1 MKKKKVLNIVKFSVN
16 DVVGSTTTKRSQAA
30 VFYDDGS
37 VEMLPMEDAVELC
50 KRENIKMKQTTP
62 EKLEANFQKYRGVTT
77 PKKKKKE
84 QENTSQEETT
94 LIKKIKNK
102 LKTIKNFILKP
113 FMFIYEKT
121 IVRACEYATLHIL
134 QRKKLKA
141 SQENKENAESS
152 TKKNL
157 FQRSKKKKSENKTKK
172 NFFQKLKKEKNETEN
187 KNKFFSKRT
196 KSKNKTA
203 KNKTRKRKRIF
214 TKVKAAIFAAV
225 LMVAGAFGISSYQ
238 KKELS
243 LNPQSKVESEADILN
258 DLSKADIINLI
269 KEYKLS
275 ADQVSQ
281 LIRDGKIT
289 NDDFKHL
296 SVEQLLNI
304 TSSNIQQQEMEKIS
318 NFLNGYNITFA
329 KNCLDKEAGE
339 IRTVLTYTEA
349 NALNSAYNNYS
360 KEDIQAIFNGSEA
373 IDFTKAYKEGYLQL
387 LGAFVLATDNN
398 PVQLDKLIND
408 ENGKTFVK
416 DYETTFYECKNLT
429 GEDQVKAVTELYKR
443 VVNDFA
449 ITSTNQGTIESYK
462 LAVAPIVVAATSLFD
477 DLEIDQTLVDQVTTY
492 FNEVGLYSKATENF
506 NMANALNG
514 TEDSE
519 NPTYEQYKD
528 AEINSLEDE
537 SAYYKSDKNRDLSQL
552 DKFKSLVNWQFNL
565 DANGDLI
572 IGNTLGESIVLQPEE
587 AQEKKEDEPVLTE
600 ATIVEPVEEP
610 AVVRE
615 STQSYTTATASYT
628 TLSNND
634 YSYDNADNL
643 ESSPIPETPT
653 ATYNNTSDEVA
664 NTEGVEVTYNP
675 EEELDNFQVGETNGQ
690 TFFEY
695 DEPSEEV
702 ENTDSNESQ
711 ATGNTDTTED
721 TVSEETNTE
730 NNSNSDNTIE
740 EEYSITQMPDSN
752 RIIIEYEET
761 VEETPV
767 EEVQTEQELTNEQKA
782 EAIVNDMAENPENYA
797 EEAEEVFV
805 YTK

>member
-16 DVVGSTTTKRSQAA
+16 DVVGSTTTKRTQAA
-30 VFYDDGS
+30 VFYDDGR

-121 IVRACEYATLHIL
+121 IVKACEYATLHIL

-141 SQENKENAESS
+141 LQKNKENAESN
-152 TKKNL
+152 TKKKL
-157 FQRSKKKKSENKTKK
+157 FQKSKKKKSENVNNNK
-172 NFFQKLKKEKNETEN
+172 NKN

-196 KSKNKTA
+196 KSKNKKA
-203 KNKTRKRKRIF
+203 KNKTRKRKRFF
-214 TKVKAAIFAAV
+214 TRVKAAIFAAV
-225 LMVAGAFGISSYQ
+225 LMVAGAFGISSCQ

-349 NALNSAYNNYS
+349 NALNLAYNNYS

-492 FNEVGLYSKATENF
+492 FNEVGLYSKTTENF

-537 SAYYKSDKNRDLSQL
+537 SAYYKSDKNCDLSQL

-565 DANGDLI
+565 DANGNLI

-587 AQEKKEDEPVLTE
+587 AQEKEEDEPVLTE

-664 NTEGVEVTYNP
+664 NTEGVEVAYNP

-797 EEAEEVFV
+797 EETEEVFV

>member
-16 DVVGSTTTKRSQAA
+16 DVVGSTTTKRTQAA

-203 KNKTRKRKRIF
+203 KNKTRKRIF

-477 DLEIDQTLVDQVTTY
+477 DLGIDQTLVDQVTTY

-600 ATIVEPVEEP
+600 ATIVEPVKEP

>member
-16 DVVGSTTTKRSQAA
+16 DVVGSTTTKRTQAA

>member
-16 DVVGSTTTKRSQAA
+16 DVVGSTTTKRTQAA

-84 QENTSQEETT
+84 QKNTSQEETT
-94 LIKKIKNK
+94 LFKKIKNK
-102 LKTIKNFILKP
+102 LKTLKNFILKP

-121 IVRACEYATLHIL
+121 IVKACEYATLHIL

-387 LGAFVLATDNN
+387 LGAFILATDNN

-587 AQEKKEDEPVLTE
+587 AQEKEEDEPVLTE

-610 AVVRE
+610 TVVRE

-664 NTEGVEVTYNP
+664 NTEGVEVAYNP

-782 EAIVNDMAENPENYA
+782 EAIINDMAENPENYA

>member
-16 DVVGSTTTKRSQAA
+16 DVVGSTTTKRTQAA

-84 QENTSQEETT
+84 QKNTSQEETT
-94 LIKKIKNK
+94 LFKKIKNK

-121 IVRACEYATLHIL
+121 IVKACEYATLHIL

-141 SQENKENAESS
+141 LQKNNENAESN
-152 TKKNL
+152 TKKKL
-157 FQRSKKKKSENKTKK
+157 FQKSKKKKSENKTKK

-349 NALNSAYNNYS
+349 NALNLAYNNYS

-387 LGAFVLATDNN
+387 LGAFILATDNN

-477 DLEIDQTLVDQVTTY
+477 DLGIDQTLVDQVTTY

-565 DANGDLI
+565 DANGDLT

-587 AQEKKEDEPVLTE
+587 AQEKEEDEPVLTE

-664 NTEGVEVTYNP
+664 NTEGVEVAYNP

-767 EEVQTEQELTNEQKA
+767 EEVQAEQELTNEQKA
-782 EAIVNDMAENPENYA
+782 EAIINDMAENPENYA

>member
-16 DVVGSTTTKRSQAA
+16 DVVGSTTTKRTQAA

-94 LIKKIKNK
+94 LFKKIKNK

-121 IVRACEYATLHIL
+121 IVKACEYATLHIL

-187 KNKFFSKRT
+187 KNKFFNKRT

-349 NALNSAYNNYS
+349 NALNLAYNNYS
-360 KEDIQAIFNGSEA
+360 KADIQAIFNGSEA

-387 LGAFVLATDNN
+387 LGAFILATDNN

-429 GEDQVKAVTELYKR
+429 GEDQVKTVTELYKR

-711 ATGNTDTTED
+711 ATGNTDTLED

>member
-16 DVVGSTTTKRSQAA
+16 DVVGSTTTKRTQAA

-121 IVRACEYATLHIL
+121 IVKACEYATLHIL

-141 SQENKENAESS
+141 LQKNNENTESN
-152 TKKNL
+152 TKKKL
-157 FQRSKKKKSENKTKK
+157 FQKSRKKKSENKTKK

-225 LMVAGAFGISSYQ
+225 LMVAGAFGIGSYQ

-349 NALNSAYNNYS
+349 NALNLAYNNYS

-477 DLEIDQTLVDQVTTY
+477 DLGIDQTLVDQVTTY

>member
-16 DVVGSTTTKRSQAA
+16 DVVGSTTTKRTQAA

-477 DLEIDQTLVDQVTTY
+477 DLGIDQTLVDQVTTY

>member
-16 DVVGSTTTKRSQAA
+16 DVVGSTTTKRTQAA

-102 LKTIKNFILKP
+102 LKTLKNFILKP

-121 IVRACEYATLHIL
+121 IVKACEYATLHIL

-187 KNKFFSKRT
+187 KNKFFNKRT

-477 DLEIDQTLVDQVTTY
+477 DLGIDQTLVNQVTTY

>member
-1 MKKKKVLNIVKFSVN
+1 
-16 DVVGSTTTKRSQAA
+16 
-30 VFYDDGS
+30 
-37 VEMLPMEDAVELC
+37 
-50 KRENIKMKQTTP
+50 
-62 EKLEANFQKYRGVTT
+62 
-77 PKKKKKE
+77 
-84 QENTSQEETT
+84 
-94 LIKKIKNK
+94 
-102 LKTIKNFILKP
+102 
-113 FMFIYEKT
+113 
-121 IVRACEYATLHIL
+121 
-134 QRKKLKA
+134 
-141 SQENKENAESS
+141 
-152 TKKNL
+152 
-157 FQRSKKKKSENKTKK
+157 
-172 NFFQKLKKEKNETEN
+172 
-187 KNKFFSKRT
+187 
-196 KSKNKTA
+196 
-203 KNKTRKRKRIF
+203 
-214 TKVKAAIFAAV
+214 
-225 LMVAGAFGISSYQ
+225 
-238 KKELS
+238 
-243 LNPQSKVESEADILN
+243 
-258 DLSKADIINLI
+258 
-269 KEYKLS
+269 
-275 ADQVSQ
+275 
-281 LIRDGKIT
+281 
-289 NDDFKHL
+289 
-296 SVEQLLNI
+296 
-304 TSSNIQQQEMEKIS
+304 
-318 NFLNGYNITFA
+318 
-329 KNCLDKEAGE
+329 
-339 IRTVLTYTEA
+339 
-349 NALNSAYNNYS
+349 
-360 KEDIQAIFNGSEA
+360 
-373 IDFTKAYKEGYLQL
+373 
-387 LGAFVLATDNN
+387 
-398 PVQLDKLIND
+398 
-408 ENGKTFVK
+408 
-416 DYETTFYECKNLT
+416 
-429 GEDQVKAVTELYKR
+429 
-443 VVNDFA
+443 
-449 ITSTNQGTIESYK
+449 
-462 LAVAPIVVAATSLFD
+462 
-477 DLEIDQTLVDQVTTY
+477 
-492 FNEVGLYSKATENF
+492 
-506 NMANALNG
+506 MANALNG

-537 SAYYKSDKNRDLSQL
+537 SAYYKSDKNCDLSQL

-565 DANGDLI
+565 DANGNLI

-587 AQEKKEDEPVLTE
+587 AQEKEEDEPVLTE

-664 NTEGVEVTYNP
+664 NTEGVEVAYNP

-761 VEETPV
+761 VEETAV

-797 EEAEEVFV
+797 EQTEEVFV

>member
-16 DVVGSTTTKRSQAA
+16 DVVGSTTTKRTQAA

-84 QENTSQEETT
+84 QKNTSPEETT
-94 LIKKIKNK
+94 LFKKIKNK
-102 LKTIKNFILKP
+102 LKTLKNFILKP

-121 IVRACEYATLHIL
+121 IVKACEYATLHIL

-387 LGAFVLATDNN
+387 LGAFILATDNN

-587 AQEKKEDEPVLTE
+587 AQEKEEDEPVLTE

-610 AVVRE
+610 TVVRE

-664 NTEGVEVTYNP
+664 NTEGVEVAYNP

-767 EEVQTEQELTNEQKA
+767 EEVQAEQELTNEQKA
-782 EAIVNDMAENPENYA
+782 EAIINDMAENPENYA

>member
-16 DVVGSTTTKRSQAA
+16 DVVGSTTTKRTQAA

-84 QENTSQEETT
+84 QKNTSQEETT
-94 LIKKIKNK
+94 LFKKIKNK
-102 LKTIKNFILKP
+102 LKTLKNFILKP

-121 IVRACEYATLHIL
+121 IVKACEYATLHIL

-387 LGAFVLATDNN
+387 LGAFILATDNN

-537 SAYYKSDKNRDLSQL
+537 SAYYKSDKNRDLCQL

-600 ATIVEPVEEP
+600 ATIVEPVKEP

>member
-1 MKKKKVLNIVKFSVN
+1 
-16 DVVGSTTTKRSQAA
+16 
-30 VFYDDGS
+30 
-37 VEMLPMEDAVELC
+37 
-50 KRENIKMKQTTP
+50 
-62 EKLEANFQKYRGVTT
+62 
-77 PKKKKKE
+77 
-84 QENTSQEETT
+84 
-94 LIKKIKNK
+94 
-102 LKTIKNFILKP
+102 
-113 FMFIYEKT
+113 
-121 IVRACEYATLHIL
+121 
-134 QRKKLKA
+134 
-141 SQENKENAESS
+141 
-152 TKKNL
+152 
-157 FQRSKKKKSENKTKK
+157 
-172 NFFQKLKKEKNETEN
+172 
-187 KNKFFSKRT
+187 
-196 KSKNKTA
+196 
-203 KNKTRKRKRIF
+203 
-214 TKVKAAIFAAV
+214 
-225 LMVAGAFGISSYQ
+225 MVAGAFGISSYQ

-304 TSSNIQQQEMEKIS
+304 TSSNIQQQAMEKIS

-387 LGAFVLATDNN
+387 LGAFILATDNN

-477 DLEIDQTLVDQVTTY
+477 DLEIEQTLVDQVTTY

-552 DKFKSLVNWQFNL
+552 DKFKSLVHWQFNL

>member
-16 DVVGSTTTKRSQAA
+16 DVVGSTTTKRTQAA

-84 QENTSQEETT
+84 QKNTSQEETT
-94 LIKKIKNK
+94 LFKKIKNK
-102 LKTIKNFILKP
+102 LKTLKNFILKP

-121 IVRACEYATLHIL
+121 IVKACEYATLHIL

-225 LMVAGAFGISSYQ
+225 LMVAGAFGIGSYQ

-429 GEDQVKAVTELYKR
+429 GEDQVKTVTELYKR

-492 FNEVGLYSKATENF
+492 FNEVGLYSKTTENF

-514 TEDSE
+514 TEDSG

>member
-16 DVVGSTTTKRSQAA
+16 DVVGSTTTKRTQAA

-203 KNKTRKRKRIF
+203 KNKTRKRIF

-477 DLEIDQTLVDQVTTY
+477 DLGIDQTLVDQVTTY

-600 ATIVEPVEEP
+600 ATIVEPVKEP

-664 NTEGVEVTYNP
+664 NTEGVEVAYNP

-767 EEVQTEQELTNEQKA
+767 EEVQAEQELTNEQKA
-782 EAIVNDMAENPENYA
+782 EAIINDMAENPENYA

>member
-16 DVVGSTTTKRSQAA
+16 DVVGSTTTKRTQAA

-94 LIKKIKNK
+94 LFKKIKNK

-349 NALNSAYNNYS
+349 NALNLAYNNYS

-387 LGAFVLATDNN
+387 LGAFILATDNN

-477 DLEIDQTLVDQVTTY
+477 DLGIDQTLVDQVTTY

-565 DANGDLI
+565 DANGDLT

-587 AQEKKEDEPVLTE
+587 AQEKEEDEPVLTE

-675 EEELDNFQVGETNGQ
+675 EEELDNFQVGETYGQ

>member
-16 DVVGSTTTKRSQAA
+16 DVVGSTTTKRTQAA

-84 QENTSQEETT
+84 QKNTSQEETT
-94 LIKKIKNK
+94 LFKKIKNK
-102 LKTIKNFILKP
+102 LKTLKNFILKP

-121 IVRACEYATLHIL
+121 IVKACEYATLHIL

-203 KNKTRKRKRIF
+203 KNKTRKRKKIF

-675 EEELDNFQVGETNGQ
+675 EEELDNFQVGETSGQ

>member
-16 DVVGSTTTKRSQAA
+16 DVVGSTTTKRTQAA

-203 KNKTRKRKRIF
+203 KNKTRKRIF

-477 DLEIDQTLVDQVTTY
+477 DLGIDQTLVDQVTTY

-587 AQEKKEDEPVLTE
+587 AQEKEEDEPVLTE

-610 AVVRE
+610 TVVRE

-664 NTEGVEVTYNP
+664 NTEGVEVAYNP

-767 EEVQTEQELTNEQKA
+767 EEVQAEQELTNEQKA
-782 EAIVNDMAENPENYA
+782 EAIINDMAENPENYA

>member
-16 DVVGSTTTKRSQAA
+16 DVVGSTTTKRTQAA

-203 KNKTRKRKRIF
+203 KNKTRKRIF

-477 DLEIDQTLVDQVTTY
+477 DLGIDQTLVDQVTTY

>member
-16 DVVGSTTTKRSQAA
+16 DVVGSTTTKRTQAA

-94 LIKKIKNK
+94 LFKKIKNK

-349 NALNSAYNNYS
+349 NALNLAYNNYS

-514 TEDSE
+514 TEDSG

-675 EEELDNFQVGETNGQ
+675 EEELDNFQVGETNSQ

>member
-16 DVVGSTTTKRSQAA
+16 DVVGSTTTKRTQAA

-94 LIKKIKNK
+94 LFKKIKNK

-514 TEDSE
+514 TEDSG

-675 EEELDNFQVGETNGQ
+675 EEELDNFQVGETNSQ

>member
-1 MKKKKVLNIVKFSVN
+1 
-16 DVVGSTTTKRSQAA
+16 
-30 VFYDDGS
+30 
-37 VEMLPMEDAVELC
+37 
-50 KRENIKMKQTTP
+50 
-62 EKLEANFQKYRGVTT
+62 
-77 PKKKKKE
+77 
-84 QENTSQEETT
+84 
-94 LIKKIKNK
+94 
-102 LKTIKNFILKP
+102 
-113 FMFIYEKT
+113 MFIYEKT

-225 LMVAGAFGISSYQ
+225 LMVAGAFGIGSYQ

-565 DANGDLI
+565 DANGDLT

-587 AQEKKEDEPVLTE
+587 AQEKEEDEPVLTE

-664 NTEGVEVTYNP
+664 NTEGVEVAYNP

-767 EEVQTEQELTNEQKA
+767 EEVQAEQELTNEQKA
-782 EAIVNDMAENPENYA
+782 EAIINDMAENPENYA

>member
-16 DVVGSTTTKRSQAA
+16 DVVGSTTTKRTQAA

-84 QENTSQEETT
+84 QKNTSQEETT
-94 LIKKIKNK
+94 LFKKIKNK
-102 LKTIKNFILKP
+102 LKTLKNFILKP

-121 IVRACEYATLHIL
+121 IVKACEYATLHIL

-387 LGAFVLATDNN
+387 LGAFILATDNN

-477 DLEIDQTLVDQVTTY
+477 DLEINQTLVDQVTTY

-587 AQEKKEDEPVLTE
+587 AQEKEEDEPVLTE

-634 YSYDNADNL
+634 YSYNNADNL

-664 NTEGVEVTYNP
+664 NTEGVEVAYNP